1 MPKKRA
7 VEDLSKEDLR
17 NLLIEKSQKDREAR
31 IDAYRRSG
39 RVINVTESTSP
50 VIPRIPNPENDFS
63 ALESGVRQRSRNR
76 KKESLDRFLMAVEI
90 FGVIG
95 LVAVFIYGFGV
106 LNNLNRQVSESLVQP
121 SLTPTAII
129 TAIVLPS
136 GHTPPVE
143 GSEVVFNESEIPEHL
158 RPLMQ
163 SLANLPVP
171 TAGPQQAIRLQIPAI
186 KVDAPVVQ
194 GDGWDQLKKGIG
206 QHAGTADPGQ
216 TGNLVLSAHND
227 VFGEIFRDLDQ
238 LKKGDS
244 IVVYTAARAYTY
256 IVTDT
261 QVVEPTRVDLMAAT
275 PDATITLISCYPYRV
290 DNQRIVVSAE
300 LQKN

>member
-1 MPKKRA
+1 MPRKRS
-7 VEDLSKEDLR
+7 VEDLSTEELR
-17 NLLIEKSQKDREAR
+17 HLLIEKSQKDRDAR
-31 IDAYRRSG
+31 IEAYRRSG
-39 RVINVTESTSP
+39 RVIEVEAVQAEP
-50 VIPRIPNPENDFS
+50 IVQPPLPDDDIDLF
-63 ALESGVRQRSRNR
+63 ESGPRRRARNR
-76 KKESLDRFLMAVEI
+76 KKETLDRFLMAVEI
-90 FGVIG
+90 IGVLG
-95 LVAVFIYGFGV
+95 LVVIVAYMFSLF
-106 LNNLNRQVSESLVQP
+106 NNLNRQVSESLVQP
-121 SLTPTAII
+121 TLTPTALI

-136 GHTPPVE
+136 GHTPPVD
-143 GSEVVFNESEIPEHL
+143 GSEVTFNESEIPAHL

-171 TAGPQQAIRLQIPAI
+171 TAGPQQAIRLQVPAI
-186 KVDAPVVQ
+186 NLDAPVVQ
-194 GDGWDQLKKGIG
+194 GDGWEQLKKGVG

-275 PDATITLISCYPYRV
+275 PNATITLISCYPYRV

>member
-1 MPKKRA
+1 MPRKRS
-7 VEDLSKEDLR
+7 VEDLSTEELR
-17 NLLIEKSQKDREAR
+17 HLLIEKSQKDRDAR
-31 IDAYRRSG
+31 IEAYRRSG
-39 RVINVTESTSP
+39 RVIEVEAVQAEP
-50 VIPRIPNPENDFS
+50 VVQPPLPDDDIDL
-63 ALESGVRQRSRNR
+63 LESGPRRRARNR
-76 KKESLDRFLMAVEI
+76 KKETLDRFLMAVEI
-90 FGVIG
+90 IGVLGLVVIG
-95 LVAVFIYGFGV
+95 VYV
-106 LNNLNRQVSESLVQP
+106 LNLFNNLNRQVSESLAQP
-121 SLTPTAII
+121 TLTPTALI

-136 GHTPPVE
+136 GHTPPVD
-143 GSEVVFNESEIPEHL
+143 GSEVTFNESEIPAHL

-171 TAGPQQAIRLQIPAI
+171 TAGPQQAIRLQVPAI
-186 KVDAPVVQ
+186 NLDAPVVQ
-194 GDGWDQLKKGIG
+194 GDGWEQLKKGVG

-275 PDATITLISCYPYRV
+275 PNATITLISCYPYRV

>member
-1 MPKKRA
+1 M
-7 VEDLSKEDLR
+7 
-17 NLLIEKSQKDREAR
+17 
-31 IDAYRRSG
+31 
-39 RVINVTESTSP
+39 
-50 VIPRIPNPENDFS
+50 
-63 ALESGVRQRSRNR
+63 
-76 KKESLDRFLMAVEI
+76 
-90 FGVIG
+90 
-95 LVAVFIYGFGV
+95 FIYGFGV

-121 SLTPTAII
+121 TLTPTAII

-136 GHTPPVE
+136 GHTPPVD
-143 GSEVVFNESEIPEHL
+143 GSEVTFNESEIPEHL

>member
-1 MPKKRA
+1 MPRKRS
-7 VEDLSKEDLR
+7 VEDLSTEELR
-17 NLLIEKSQKDREAR
+17 HLLIEKSQKDRDAR
-31 IDAYRRSG
+31 IEAYRRSG
-39 RVINVTESTSP
+39 RVIEVEAVQAEP
-50 VIPRIPNPENDFS
+50 VVQPPLPDDDIDL
-63 ALESGVRQRSRNR
+63 LESGPRRRARNR
-76 KKESLDRFLMAVEI
+76 KKETLDRFLMAVEI
-90 FGVIG
+90 IGVLG
-95 LVAVFIYGFGV
+95 LVVIVAYMFSLF
-106 LNNLNRQVSESLVQP
+106 NNLNRQVSESLVQP
-121 SLTPTAII
+121 TLTPTALI

-136 GHTPPVE
+136 GHTPPVD
-143 GSEVVFNESEIPEHL
+143 GSEVTFNESEIPAHL

-171 TAGPQQAIRLQIPAI
+171 TAGPQQAIRLQVPAI
-186 KVDAPVVQ
+186 NLDAPVVQ
-194 GDGWDQLKKGIG
+194 GDGWEQLKKGVG

-275 PDATITLISCYPYRV
+275 PNATITLISCYPYRV